1 MIPGELFAFYDGSL
15 KKLILMSEEDCRSIG
30 IGKMLGR
37 DKVAGKRAKLPYSI
51 SYYLP
56 PEISDHNLSF

>member
-1 MIPGELFAFYDGSL
+1 MILGELFAFYNGSL
-15 KKLILMSEEDCRSIG
+15 KKLVLMTEKDYRSNR

-37 DKVAGKRAKLPYSI
+37 EKTATQRTMFPYST

-56 PEISDHNLSF
+56 PEISVHT